1 MSEPIHNQP
10 ALDSPQTLPL
20 LALDGVVVFP
30 HTVISLSLEDMMLP
44 VVEAALK
51 ADRLLLLVAR
61 RLDADESVP
70 LRNQIFDVG
79 VIVRIEQSGMLPG
92 GVSGIVVRGLMRAEI
107 GSQVGHQNYPRVTFT
122 RRPDVIVRTPDLDAL
137 MLETRA
143 TIDTVLDLRP
153 GVTQEVRNF
162 VRSIEDPGHLAD
174 NTGYSPD
181 YTFAERQDLIE
192 TFDLM
197 ARLTKVHDFYHKQV
211 AVLEVQAR
219 LRQEVQ
225 ESAAKQ
231 QREFY
236 LRQQMRAIQKE
247 LGEDDSEM
255 AELDDLREKL
265 AAARLS
271 DVVRKEADRELSRL
285 QRINASSPEYQMV
298 RTYLE
303 LLAELPWNTPTGKP
317 VDIAYARQ
325 VLDEDHYG
333 LSQVK
338 ERLLEYLAVRQ
349 RRATLE
355 EDSGRPGRE
364 PILAF
369 VGPPGVGKTSLGQSI
384 ARALGRNFVRMSLG
398 GVRDEAE
405 LRGFRRTYIGSQPGR
420 IIQEI
425 RRAGS
430 SDPVILLDEVD
441 KIGNDYRGDPASAL
455 LEVLDPEQNNTFT
468 DHYLNL
474 PFDLSQVLFIATA
487 NTWDTVPPALRDRME
502 VIELSGYIED
512 EKVRIAQSHLVP
524 RQLRANGLRPAEAE
538 VTEAALRTV
547 IGDYTREAGVRNLE
561 RNIGAVL
568 RKVTKRLAEGNDT
581 VTSWHG
587 DVVTSGHGDVGTS
600 GHGDTVTSGHGDTV
614 TSGHG
619 DTGTPVSDTVTSGHG
634 DMVIPVSD
642 TVTSGHGAQPPEYPV
657 SLSPGQS
664 VTVSP
669 IVVDADFVR
678 GALGRQRFYNEAK
691 ERIDQPGV
699 ATGMVWTPVGG
710 DIIFIEAVAVEG
722 NKELKITGQ
731 LGDVMR
737 ESAETALTYVRS
749 RSRSL
754 GIDPTFFD
762 RHAVHIHVPAGAV
775 PKDGPS
781 AGITMATAL
790 ASAATGRLV
799 RDDVA
804 MTGEISLRGR
814 VLPIGRIKEKALGA
828 HRAGIRTIILPRR
841 NEADLDDLPREVFA
855 ELTFVPVD
863 TLDQVL
869 QAALL
874 PGPQV
879 ILNSILTIPQTGE
892 LMQGSL

>member
-587 DVVTSGHGDVGTS
+587 DMG
-600 GHGDTVTSGHGDTV
+600 

-619 DTGTPVSDTVTSGHG
+619 DTGTSGHGDMVIPVSDVVTSGHG

-814 VLPIGRIKEKALGA
+814 VLPIGGIKEKALGA